1 MRVANPFDVDGAT
14 KSRTWGTQ
22 QTSRWNQAAG
32 TKSSWIRFPGI
43 LKWDGIRKLA
53 RRMRIYTATPFYIHF
68 PPRISNSIWWSC
80 AVEERRFGW
89 RERTKRKKKNR
100 RWRIRCSWNCAL
112 RWRGVHL
119 LLRLLLIILWL
130 PKKGRDAAR
139 TPATCV
145 WYNTWRTTLNVF
157 FPLFLLLLPSP
168 STLLWNNNTFEHQ
181 KKRHHATAVSLFT
194 LKKKKELLLLLMNG
208 SIFWRVMASQVTAT
222 NGRRSS
228 PGCADCFLFLS
239 KVQMKTNSLKI
250 FFFFVPTK
258 FG

>member
-1 MRVANPFDVDGAT
+1 MGRNTEASAT
-14 KSRTWGTQ
+14 DAYIYGHSLLHPLSAPNFKFHLMILCSRGKTFWLTW
-22 QTSRWNQAAG
+22 
-32 TKSSWIRFPGI
+32 KD
-43 LKWDGIRKLA
+43 KK
-53 RRMRIYTATPFYIHF
+53 
-68 PPRISNSIWWSC
+68 
-80 AVEERRFGW
+80 
-89 RERTKRKKKNR
+89 KKKNR

-157 FPLFLLLLPSP
+157 FPLFLLLLLPSS

-239 KVQMKTNSLKI
+239 KVQMKRIL
-250 FFFFVPTK
+250 
-258 FG
+258 